1 MAERARAKEAAT
13 AHIQR
18 ASKLDYSKRLEKVW
32 RHLESVASRAEKDF
46 LEMEMVAEERTT
58 SFTDAELEK
67 REAAMDLAKGRAA
80 TAREAWEACLT
91 ECGVRIPG
99 APVDED

>member
-1 MAERARAKEAAT
+1 M
-13 AHIQR
+13 
-18 ASKLDYSKRLEKVW
+18 
-32 RHLESVASRAEKDF
+32 ASRAEKDF